1 MTQEY
6 LHASLESN
14 IRSPRVS
21 LHVYPACRAALS
33 ALRRLEPRLK
43 GLCGSRAAGMP
54 YAGCGC
60 TVCDAHELPAARAA
74 FTPATVVT
82 AADREER
89 WKGREDAME
98 EAAPARFSICES
110 RQKYFFPFCT
120 LFRSRAHMLCLSVT
134 LLEPAVR
141 PSTCQIGQVH
151 ARRESSRAGR
161 RRCSS
166 GRDGA
171 RSPAHA
177 ARAAVLLGHQRG
189 ACLAVRRDNAIRR
202 STRATLASV
211 WLPLRT
217 GAFRYR

>member
-74 FTPATVVT
+74 STPATVVT
-82 AADREER
+82 AADR
-89 WKGREDAME
+89 GA
-98 EAAPARFSICES
+98 
-110 RQKYFFPFCT
+110 
-120 LFRSRAHMLCLSVT
+120 
-134 LLEPAVR
+134 LEGKR
-141 PSTCQIGQVH
+141 
-151 ARRESSRAGR
+151 
-161 RRCSS
+161 
-166 GRDGA
+166 GRDGGGRTCPIWHMRVETKIFFHLYA
-171 RSPAHA
+171 FSESCTHAVSLGHASRTSRPSVHLPNRAGPCPTSWSSLGVAHRAATVHASPAHA

-189 ACLAVRRDNAIRR
+189 ARLAVRRDNAIRR